1 MAKPWVITASNR
13 GWHVRDLERAFALR
27 GAPCIV
33 APFTGLLGGPGPGG
47 AAPEFRDTAGIFV
60 RTIPGGTLEQVVFR
74 MDLLHLAMESGLKV
88 LNSPRALEGCVDKF
102 LTTARLAQHQIP
114 VPHTITCQS
123 SAQALEAFQQLGGD
137 VVFKP
142 LFGSE
147 GRGMVRVTD
156 PETAWRVT
164 VALENLGAVI
174 YAQAFVRHPGWD
186 LRVFTLGGKVLAAM
200 TRHARGDWRTNI
212 SQGGEARAC
221 QAPHAAEELAILSA
235 KVLDTEMAGVDL
247 LQDQDGKWWVIEVN
261 AVPGWRGLAEA
272 TGKDIALELVDHALG
287 VSP

>member
-1 MAKPWVITASNR
+1 MARPWVITASNR

-27 GAPCIV
+27 KVPCVV
-33 APFTGLLGGPGPGG
+33 APFTELLGGPGPGG
-47 AAPEFRDTAGIFV
+47 SAPDFRDAAGIFV

-74 MDLLHLAMESGLKV
+74 MDLLHLAQESGIQV
-88 LNSPRALEGCVDKF
+88 LNPPKALEGCVDKF
-102 LTTARLAQHQIP
+102 LTTARLARHGIP
-114 VPHTITCQS
+114 VPPTITCQKAS
-123 SAQALEAFQQLGGD
+123 QALEAFHHLGGD

-164 VALENLGAVI
+164 VALENIGAAI

-186 LRVFTLGGKVLAAM
+186 LRVFTLGGKVLTAM
-200 TRHARGDWRTNI
+200 TRHSKDDWRTNI
-212 SQGGEARAC
+212 SQGGEAKAC
-221 QAPHAAEELAILSA
+221 LVPTAAADLALASSDILGA
-235 KVLDTEMAGVDL
+235 EIAGVDL

-261 AVPGWRGLAEA
+261 AVPGWRGLSQA
-272 TGKDIALELVDHALG
+272 TGMDIALELVDYAIG
-287 VSP
+287 AGQ